1 MRLAFAL
8 LILVVG
14 VPACLSTEPG
24 AHPLTVSVE
33 ASRTTAAPNDS
44 IRFVVKA
51 EGDALLAVQA
61 EYGDGTGIDSFGTSG
76 ARTASVTFRHA
87 YLAAGTY
94 TVTAT
99 ATDAIAGQKTA
110 TIQVRVN

>member
-1 MRLAFAL
+1 M
-8 LILVVG
+8 LVG
-14 VPACLSTEPG
+14 AGACLSTEPA
-24 AHPLTVSVE
+24 AHPVTVSVE
-33 ASRTTAAPNDS
+33 ASQTTAAPNDS

-61 EYGDGTGIDSFGTSG
+61 DYGDGTGVDSYGTSG

-99 ATDAIAGQKTA
+99 AIDAFAAQKTA
-110 TIQVRVN
+110 TVQIRVN

>member
-1 MRLAFAL
+1 MRLAFAV
-8 LILVVG
+8 LILAVG
-14 VPACLSTEPG
+14 VPACVSTEPE
-24 AHPLTVSVE
+24 AHPLAVSVE

-61 EYGDGTGIDSFGTSG
+61 DYGDGTNVDSYGTSG

-87 YLAAGTY
+87 YLSAGTY

-99 ATDAIAGQKTA
+99 ATDASAGQKTA
-110 TIQVRVN
+110 TVQIRVN